1 MPPADSNEPKLI
13 IDTDWKA
20 QAQAEKEKL
29 AQTVKPAAKPAAGP
43 NPTPGAGS
51 SPAGALGDPSAGAPP
66 EADQPASFDELVRML
81 AMQALTFLGEIPDP
95 QSGQRL
101 FAPEYARRF
110 IDMIGILE
118 EKTKGNLS
126 KEEDEGL
133 RGVAADLRMA
143 YVELSKAVAKAV
155 AEGKIKPQ
163 SMPGARGSAP
173 GAGSGVI
180 GG

>member
-1 MPPADSNEPKLI
+1 MPGDESKLI

-43 NPTPGAGS
+43 GNATPDGAE
-51 SPAGALGDPSAGAPP
+51 APGTI
-66 EADQPASFDELVRML
+66 FDELVRML

-95 QSGQRL
+95 ASGQRM
-101 FAPEYARRF
+101 FAPEYAKRF
-110 IDMIGILE
+110 IDMVNMLE

-126 KEEDEGL
+126 KDEDEAL
-133 RGVAADLRMA
+133 KAIAADLRMA
-143 YVELSKAVAKAV
+143 YVEISKAVAKAV

-163 SMPGARGSAP
+163 AMGGMGGGGPGGISSP
-173 GAGSGVI
+173 GIQPLG
-180 GG
+180 